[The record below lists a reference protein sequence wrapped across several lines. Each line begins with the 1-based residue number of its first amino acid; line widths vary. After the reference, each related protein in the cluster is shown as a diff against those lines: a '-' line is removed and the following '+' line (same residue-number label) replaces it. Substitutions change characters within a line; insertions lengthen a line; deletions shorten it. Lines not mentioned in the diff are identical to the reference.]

1 MTDYLMQNIHNPI
14 KNRVS
19 IIVSKVHWDASCYLD
34 PPGRVSGLASV
45 FYRGGDQGLQMKDD
59 GQ

>member
-45 FYRGGDQGLQMKDD
+45 FLQRRRSRLADER
-59 GQ
+59 